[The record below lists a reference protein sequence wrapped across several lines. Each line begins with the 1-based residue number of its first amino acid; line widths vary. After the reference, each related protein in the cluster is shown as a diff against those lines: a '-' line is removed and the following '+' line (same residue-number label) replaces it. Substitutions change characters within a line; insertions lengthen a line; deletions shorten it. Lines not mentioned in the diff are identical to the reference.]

1 MNTTVCVVV
10 ISACSDRGLRWH
22 TGTITLVSSLGF
34 ELWSRA
40 PSSPVS
46 TVAHDTHAHL
56 QNLQINTKSMMGNY
70 EMPHQMRQA
79 ASKSLILP
87 VSLSLSHES
96 FMRLDLCKSSSYLC
110 IFSKAQPNRDFKR
123 EVCFFSSFFF
133 YTKLVFAYIFIREIA
148 TRVSQFLSSSSTLIC
163 WIVALCSF
171 DSISLSWYPQYPLH
185 ILF

>member
-1 MNTTVCVVV
+1 MTHWHNHSGVLSV
-10 ISACSDRGLRWH
+10 IIGFWAVKQSPI
-22 TGTITLVSSLGF
+22 ITCFNGGS
-34 ELWSRA
+34 WY
-40 PSSPVS
+40 PCSSPKP
-46 TVAHDTHAHL
+46 ANKH
-56 QNLQINTKSMMGNY
+56 KSMMGNY

-123 EVCFFSSFFF
+123 EVCFFSSFF